1 MSPQKQQVTKW
12 IAASNAS
19 TGPRTDEGK
28 TRSSQNRISH
38 GLCSKKYLIAPKD
51 RAEFDRHFHEM
62 MEALAPE
69 GAVEIQLAEV
79 IVIDQFRLSRI
90 KNIENEIFAQ
100 GAMNAKDDFFAGA
113 ETWNARCKEIAL
125 LTLYEQRINRILSRN
140 KEEFAA
146 RQAERRA
153 RPSVPEQLAKVAEN
167 TETKAKSP
175 VGPTAPEFV
184 HSPGSCAMPSQPP
197 EASPMPD
204 TRWSDPQKSAPEVL
218 RAA

>member
-1 MSPQKQQVTKW
+1 MSPQKKQVTKW

-100 GAMNAKDDFFAGA
+100 GAMNAKDDFFADA

-153 RPSVPEQLAKVAEN
+153 RPSVPEQPLKVAEN
-167 TETKAKSP
+167 TETKAETP
-175 VGPTAPEFV
+175 IAPRASSFV
-184 HSPGSCAMPSQPP
+184 LPFPA
-197 EASPMPD
+197 
-204 TRWSDPQKSAPEVL
+204 
-218 RAA
+218 